1 METIINTIFEKIT
14 TIPSTDPIFIY
25 TAVGAAAGTL
35 NANKMLELEN
45 YQQYPPF
52 LQDLI
57 NKVPNMNL
65 FIILIDPAQ
74 EEPPYMVN
82 DQELNLHLS
91 KNTISDNKIEP
102 VLLNR
107 PHLSYYNSDENH
119 LHVFTYRQ
127 DIFTDPYR
135 VLINGINITSYL
147 RELNVYAI
155 KNHITTLYHDFTGR
169 QNRLLAEYFD
179 KEIDEALD
187 HIIYGMSVREDYG
200 CYFDLTEPIC
210 YFPFQLSMPIINK
223 RPIIKLFNIFKYITL
238 NTISEKLKYQYNFY
252 PRHMHHMIDLQKTQV
267 IHSIKN
273 EFKNNYFAN
282 LRIIKKIMNKE
293 EEPVNINNLHFL
305 EKLTKSEQTIV
316 INLYCDEKYSELFEY
331 LITHYSKYIEL
342 ILKFTEI
349 NMGGR
354 EILNLVTNNINIYDW
369 YSYLDRYLKMVIVI

>member
-1 METIINTIFEKIT
+1 METIMNTIFEKIAI
-14 TIPSTDPIFIY
+14 IPSTDPIFIY

-35 NANKMLELEN
+35 NAKQMLELKN

-52 LQDLI
+52 LQNLI
-57 NKVPNMNL
+57 NKVPYMHL

-91 KNTISDNKIEP
+91 KSTISDNTIEP

-107 PHLSYYNSDENH
+107 PPLSYYNSDENY

-127 DIFTDPYR
+127 DVFTDPYR
-135 VLINGINITSYL
+135 VLINGVNITSYL
-147 RELNVYAI
+147 HQLNTYAI

-169 QNRLLAEYFD
+169 SNSLLAEYFD
-179 KEIDEALD
+179 KEIGEALD
-187 HIIYGMSVREDYG
+187 HVIYGMCVREDYG

-210 YFPFQLSMPIINK
+210 YFPFQISMPIINQ
-223 RPIIKLFNIFKYITL
+223 RPLIKLFNIFKYITL
-238 NTISEKLKYQYNFY
+238 NNISEKLNYQYNFY
-252 PRHMHHMIDLQKTQV
+252 PRDMHPMIDLQKTHV

-305 EKLTKSEQTIV
+305 EKLPKPEQTIV

-331 LITHYSKYIEL
+331 LITYYSKYIDL
-342 ILKFTEI
+342 ILKFKEI

-354 EILNLVTNNINIYDW
+354 EILNLITNNINIYNW
-369 YSYLDRYLKMVIVI
+369 YTNLDTYLHL

>member
-1 METIINTIFEKIT
+1 MDTIMDTIFEKIT
-14 TIPSTDPIFIY
+14 MIPSTDPIFIY
-25 TAVGAAAGTL
+25 TAVGAAAGML
-35 NANKMLELEN
+35 NAKQMLELEN

-57 NKVPNMNL
+57 NKVPYMHL

-82 DQELNLHLS
+82 DQGLNLHLS
-91 KNTISDNKIEP
+91 KNTISDNTIQP
-102 VLLNR
+102 VVLNR
-107 PHLSYYNSDENH
+107 PPLSYYNSDEKQ

-127 DIFTDPYR
+127 DVYTDPYR
-135 VLINGINITSYL
+135 VLNNGVNITSCL
-147 RELNVYAI
+147 RQLNEYAI

-169 QNRLLAEYFD
+169 SNSLLSEYFD
-179 KEIDEALD
+179 KEIGEALD
-187 HIIYGMSVREDYG
+187 HVIYGLSVREDYG

-210 YFPFQLSMPIINK
+210 YFPFKISMPILNK
-223 RPIIKLFNIFKYITL
+223 RPLIKLFNIFKYIIL
-238 NTISEKLKYQYNFY
+238 NNISEKLNYEYNFY
-252 PRHMHHMIDLQKTQV
+252 PRHMHPMIDLQKTQV

-305 EKLTKSEQTIV
+305 EKLPKLDQTIV

-331 LITHYSKYIEL
+331 LITYYSKYIDL
-342 ILKFTEI
+342 ILKIKEI

-354 EILNLVTNNINIYDW
+354 EILNLITNNINIYNW
-369 YSYLDRYLKMVIVI
+369 YTNLDTYLQMILI